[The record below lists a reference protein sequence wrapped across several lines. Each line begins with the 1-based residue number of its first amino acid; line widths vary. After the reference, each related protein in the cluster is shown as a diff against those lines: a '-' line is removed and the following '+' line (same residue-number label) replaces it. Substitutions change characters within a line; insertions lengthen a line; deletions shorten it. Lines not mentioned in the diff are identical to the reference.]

1 MTPSGEKKT
10 TSLWLAPMAGFTDHA
25 FRLICRRFGADF
37 FVTEMISAKALHY
50 KDEKTATLARISHD
64 EGPTAIQ
71 IFGSDPEIM
80 AEAAESLSMGSYH
93 GCTSEKL
100 PIAIDVNMGCPMRKI
115 VSNGEGSALMRDP
128 DKIYAIV
135 KSMTNATALPVTV
148 KMRTGWDR
156 DHLNAVE
163 CALAAKE
170 GGAKGITVHGRT
182 REQLYAPPVDA
193 DTIAAVK
200 RAVGETPVIANGGIT
215 CADDAKRM
223 LEITGCDGLMI
234 GQAAIGNP
242 WIFREIRYALSGLP
256 YPQPDLTE
264 RIAVAKDHLAILAAD
279 KGEYTA
285 VREGRPHLARYAK
298 GLRGGARFRERI
310 NHAESISEL
319 YLELDKLTDGAAE
332 NF

>member
-1 MTPSGEKKT
+1 MIPSGIHKT
-10 TSLWLAPMAGFTDHA
+10 TPLWLAPMAGFTDHA
-25 FRLICRRFGADF
+25 FRLICRKFGADF
-37 FVTEMISAKALHY
+37 FVTEMISAKALYY
-50 KDEKTATLARISHD
+50 KDEKTATLARIFHD

-71 IFGSDPEIM
+71 IFGSDPDIM
-80 AEAAESLSMGSYH
+80 AIAAKSLTEGSYH
-93 GCTSEKL
+93 GCQSEKD

-115 VSNGEGSALMRDP
+115 VSNGEGSALMQSP

-135 KSMTNATALPVTV
+135 RAMTAATSLPVTV
-148 KMRTGWDR
+148 KMRTGWDSN
-156 DHLNAVE
+156 HLNAVE

-182 REQLYAPPVDA
+182 REQLYAPPVNL

-242 WIFREIRYALSGLP
+242 WIFREISCALSGLP
-256 YPQPDLTE
+256 YTQPDLTKH
-264 RIAVAKDHLAILAAD
+264 ISVAKEHLAILAAD

-310 NHAESISEL
+310 NHAESLSQL
-319 YLELDKLTDGAAE
+319 YQELDKLADTE
-332 NF
+332 K